1 VLEVLKDGDNGL
13 TVDSFAYR
21 KLANRIESA
30 LEQPDKMQALRKAA
44 RATAV
49 TRFDLHKV
57 ALPRWHAL
65 FDDVLRGR
73 RPASAP
79 RM

>member
-57 ALPRWHAL
+57 ALPRWHTL